1 MRISLNYKET
11 KREKYDKMVKWKSLT
26 CMSDRIFQKGRKEI
40 FEEIFTNDFL
50 ELKKD
55 MNSKSKS

>member
-1 MRISLNYKET
+1 
-11 KREKYDKMVKWKSLT
+11 MVKWKSLT

-55 MNSKSKS
+55 MNPKSKS